1 MEQFLPML
9 EEKYGRDTRKY
20 HENYQ
25 KILDR
30 KTQLREKYR
39 AFYQKLL
46 DERRENLRKLG
57 KADDTR
63 TPGTAIFFAE
73 TRRKA
78 CFAPH
83 EALIPHC
90 FALLNKRTR
99 LHAESFEKER
109 KAWRRIPS
117 RPSRRRR
124 RPAESV

>member
-1 MEQFLPML
+1 MSYDYVPHSNDTIYNVIFRRYAQGLQKLDLTKTEQFVEQVESMSEQEYMEQFLPML

-57 KADDTR
+57 KADDTQDAR
-63 TPGTAIFFAE
+63 NSDFL
-73 TRRKA
+73 R
-78 CFAPH
+78 
-83 EALIPHC
+83 
-90 FALLNKRTR
+90 
-99 LHAESFEKER
+99 
-109 KAWRRIPS
+109 
-117 RPSRRRR
+117 
-124 RPAESV
+124 